1 MNKFIYGLF
10 TAAALLVA
18 GLTATALPADARPQ
32 TNVTITLGNAQFGY
46 HDGYYDNQRRWHRW
60 QNNRQRTWY
69 QRNHGRTYYQMRR
82 DNDRDRYRRDWRN
95 GRRNDWRGYRH

>member
-18 GLTATALPADARPQ
+18 GLTATAVPAEARAQ
-32 TNVTITLGNAQFGY
+32 TNFSITLGNVQFGY
-46 HDGYYDNQRRWHRW
+46 HDGYYDNNRRWHRW

-69 QRNHGRTYYQMRR
+69 QQHHGRSYYQMRR
-82 DNDRDRYRRDWRN
+82 NNDRDRYRRDWRN
-95 GRRNDWRGYRH
+95 GRRTDWRGNRH